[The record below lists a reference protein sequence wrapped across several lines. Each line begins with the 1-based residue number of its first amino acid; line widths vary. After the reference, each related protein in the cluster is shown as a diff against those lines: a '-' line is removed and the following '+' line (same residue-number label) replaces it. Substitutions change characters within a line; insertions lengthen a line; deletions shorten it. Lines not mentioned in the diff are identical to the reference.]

1 MGAARGHMNLEA
13 VHGAL
18 VTGRFRD
25 AFREA
30 RAVALT
36 ASFSTEGNA
45 AAIALALQALSME
58 KDGTQVKDA
67 TELLTQC
74 GVENPSSLAWDG
86 LVAWL
91 TIHTHAAKTE
101 EALSAVRAAIS
112 ATPARL
118 EQSKAESLT
127 RFAMD
132 ELIAGDQVAGAE
144 LLELA
149 DALLSDPFKQEMGTR
164 LVAQENA
171 RLLAV
176 NENAFEAAAAAPP
189 VPGPEPAP
197 SVPAVPAAVP
207 AAPASV
213 AVVHAP
219 QQLNAAAAAAQ
230 RGRQAQ
236 GGSVGLVQG
245 LINQVGGLDGILKGL
260 PPVLLGLV
268 AIIALWKLLTSK
280 LLRGPKT
287 AAAVRMVADTIR
299 QAIFFR

>member
-1 MGAARGHMNLEA
+1 MCP
-13 VHGAL
+13 
-18 VTGRFRD
+18 
-25 AFREA
+25 
-30 RAVALT
+30 
-36 ASFSTEGNA
+36 NA
-45 AAIALALQALSME
+45 HFCL
-58 KDGTQVKDA
+58 
-67 TELLTQC
+67 
-74 GVENPSSLAWDG
+74 
-86 LVAWL
+86 
-91 TIHTHAAKTE
+91 
-101 EALSAVRAAIS
+101 
-112 ATPARL
+112 RL

-149 DALLSDPFKQEMGTR
+149 DALLSDPFKQVTQLCCYHLKLLRTEDSQEMGTR

-176 NENAFEAAAAAPP
+176 NNNAFEAAAVPP
-189 VPGPEPAP
+189 VPEPEPVS
-197 SVPAVPAAVP
+197 SVSAVPAAVT

-280 LLRGPKT
+280 VCGHLGAMHCDILCVGAVVARAQDSSCGANGSRYNQTGDILPMTRTLLVPCCKVLCVSVCIEIPFLQLMINET
-287 AAAVRMVADTIR
+287 
-299 QAIFFR
+299 

>member
-1 MGAARGHMNLEA
+1 MNLEA

-36 ASFSTEGNA
+36 ASFATEGNA

-67 TELLTQC
+67 NELLTQC

-176 NENAFEAAAAAPP
+176 NNNAFEAAAVPP
-189 VPGPEPAP
+189 VPEPEPVS
-197 SVPAVPAAVP
+197 SVSAVPAAVT

>member
-1 MGAARGHMNLEA
+1 MRPRLKRRCLPSEQRFLPRQHGDRHSFISCVDVPNANLC
-13 VHGAL
+13 L
-18 VTGRFRD
+18 
-25 AFREA
+25 
-30 RAVALT
+30 
-36 ASFSTEGNA
+36 
-45 AAIALALQALSME
+45 
-58 KDGTQVKDA
+58 
-67 TELLTQC
+67 
-74 GVENPSSLAWDG
+74 
-86 LVAWL
+86 
-91 TIHTHAAKTE
+91 
-101 EALSAVRAAIS
+101 
-112 ATPARL
+112 RL

-149 DALLSDPFKQEMGTR
+149 DALLSDPFKQVTQLCCYHLKLLRTEDSQEMGTR

-176 NENAFEAAAAAPP
+176 NNNAFEAAAVPP
-189 VPGPEPAP
+189 VPEPEPVS
-197 SVPAVPAAVP
+197 SVSAVPAAVT

-280 LLRGPKT
+280 VCGHLDAQCTVISCVWGQLLRGPKT

>member
-1 MGAARGHMNLEA
+1 
-13 VHGAL
+13 
-18 VTGRFRD
+18 
-25 AFREA
+25 
-30 RAVALT
+30 
-36 ASFSTEGNA
+36 
-45 AAIALALQALSME
+45 
-58 KDGTQVKDA
+58 
-67 TELLTQC
+67 
-74 GVENPSSLAWDG
+74 
-86 LVAWL
+86 
-91 TIHTHAAKTE
+91 
-101 EALSAVRAAIS
+101 
-112 ATPARL
+112 
-118 EQSKAESLT
+118 
-127 RFAMD
+127 MD

-149 DALLSDPFKQEMGTR
+149 DALLSDPFEQEMGTR

-176 NENAFEAAAAAPP
+176 NENAFEAVA
-189 VPGPEPAP
+189 
-197 SVPAVPAAVP
+197 